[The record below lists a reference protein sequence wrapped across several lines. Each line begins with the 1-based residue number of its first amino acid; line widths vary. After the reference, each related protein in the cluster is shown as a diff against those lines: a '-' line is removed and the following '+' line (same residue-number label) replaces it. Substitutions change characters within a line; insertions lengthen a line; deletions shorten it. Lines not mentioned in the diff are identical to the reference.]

1 MCLNLFSDRCGVD
14 TILKPYYKRGMKKRN
29 LLFGITLLFLF
40 TACLIPLD
48 FLSEAED
55 TASEETIK
63 EEIQQ
68 FIDTLQEQTPTPV
81 ILPADQLASAEQA
94 LFAGEIERARL
105 EYQKAFTNS
114 SEPDLQSRALF
125 GLGRTY
131 FLERDY
137 YAAIDAFNRILG
149 QYPETEF
156 APSAYFLVG
165 QTYEKIEE
173 YQQAINAYTKYIE
186 LKPGLIDAYVYKK
199 IGDTAMTGGDYNQA
213 IFNYQAALLAD
224 PDYDKLY
231 INLQIGKAYDRLEDY
246 TTAIQYFNSVY
257 DTAQDDYT
265 HATANLLAGQAYLS
279 LGLNNEAYTQ
289 FLDSVIKFPKA
300 YDSFTALTI
309 LVNDGVPVD
318 EFLRGLVDYFAKS
331 YDFAI
336 QAFQRYLDSNPDNN
350 DGSVYYFLGLSH
362 YFVGNPRNAVAAYDE
377 LILNFP
383 GNPYWTDS
391 WDEKA
396 YVQWAVL
403 NEYTNAAE
411 TLLSF
416 VNAAPTSPDAASF
429 LYEAGRVLE
438 RSGDLEGAANIWQRM
453 MNEYPSDSQSYR
465 ALLLAGISYFRL
477 GRYEDALS
485 VFQRT
490 LVLATSPNE
499 KAKAYLW
506 IGKCYHASNDSENAE
521 NAWQQGELSDPT
533 DYYSIRNSELLK
545 GLPPLSLEE
554 DYDLGYDLNLE
565 KQEAEEWMR
574 ETFNIS
580 PEIDLSGLGELENN
594 PKIQII
600 REYWGLGLY
609 QNAINEA
616 ELLRAELQTD
626 VINTYRLMNYLI
638 DLYLYQPAIYSCRN
652 ILNMAGMDDL
662 SSLSAPIYFTH
673 IRFGAYFRELTVS
686 AAKEYGIPPLLLFAL
701 IRQESLFNPYI
712 YSAAGASGLTQIMP
726 ATARDNVGLLKWPPN
741 YEHSDL
747 LRAEV
752 SITFGAFY
760 LSYVK
765 DYLNGNIQGAL
776 AAYNGGP
783 GSSEVWLALSND
795 DPDLFLE
802 VIRLQET
809 QIYLMQ
815 ITEFLNIYKL
825 VYTRIQ

>member
-1 MCLNLFSDRCGVD
+1 
-14 TILKPYYKRGMKKRN
+14 MKKRK

-40 TACLIPLD
+40 TACIIPLD

-55 TASEETIK
+55 TASEGTIK

-68 FIDTLQEQTPTPV
+68 FIDTLEGQTPTPV
-81 ILPADQLASAEQA
+81 VLPADQLASADQA

-186 LKPGLIDAYVYKK
+186 LKSGLIDAYVYKK

-231 INLQIGKAYDRLEDY
+231 INLQIGKAYDGLEDY
-246 TTAIQYFNSVY
+246 TTAIQYYSNVY
-257 DTAQDDYT
+257 DTAEDDYT
-265 HATANLLAGQAYLS
+265 RSTANLLSGQAYLS
-279 LGLNNEAYTQ
+279 LGLMNEAYTQ

-309 LVNDGVPVD
+309 LINDGVPVD
-318 EFLRGLVDYFAKS
+318 EFLRGLVDYYAKS

-362 YFVGNPRNAVAAYDE
+362 YFAGNPRNAVAAYDE

-465 ALLLAGISYFRL
+465 ALFLAGISYFRL

-490 LVLATSPNE
+490 LVLATSPDE

-506 IGKCYHASNDSENAE
+506 IGKCYHTSNDSENAE
-521 NAWQQGELSDPT
+521 NAWRQGELSDPT
-533 DYYSIRNSELLK
+533 DYYSIRNTEILN
-545 GLPPLSLEE
+545 GLPPLSLDEN
-554 DYDLGYDLNLE
+554 YDLGYDLNLE
-565 KQEAEEWMR
+565 KKEAEEWMR
-574 ETFNIS
+574 ETFSIS
-580 PEIDLSGLGELENN
+580 PEIDLFGLEKLENN
-594 PKIQII
+594 PRIQKIK
-600 REYWGLGLY
+600 EYWNLGLY

-616 ELLRAELQTD
+616 ELLRVELQTD

-638 DLYLYQPAIYSCRN
+638 DLNLYQPAIYSCRN

-662 SSLSAPIYFTH
+662 SSLSAPIFFTH

-686 AAKEYGIPPLLLFAL
+686 AAKEYDIQPLLLFAL

-712 YSAAGASGLTQIMP
+712 FSAAGASGLAQIMP
-726 ATARDNVGLLKWPPN
+726 ATAQENVDLLKWPPN
-741 YEHSDL
+741 YEGSDL
-747 LRAEV
+747 LRGEV
-752 SITFGAFY
+752 SLTLGAFY
-760 LSYVK
+760 LSRVE
-765 DYLNGNIQGAL
+765 DYLTGNIQAAL
-776 AAYNGGP
+776 AAYNAGP
-783 GSSEVWLALSND
+783 GNAEAWLLLSNN

-802 VIRLQET
+802 VIRAQET
-809 QIYLMQ
+809 QNYLMQ

>member
-1 MCLNLFSDRCGVD
+1 
-14 TILKPYYKRGMKKRN
+14 MKKRN
-29 LLFGITLLFLF
+29 LLLGITLLFLY
-40 TACLIPLD
+40 TACVIPFN
-48 FLSEAED
+48 FLSEAENI
-55 TASEETIK
+55 TSEGSIK

-68 FIDTLQEQTPTPV
+68 FFEIVEEKAPTPMV
-81 ILPADQLASAEQA
+81 LPADQLASADEA
-94 LFAGEIERARL
+94 LFAGEIEKAHL
-105 EYQKAFTNS
+105 KYQEAFTNS
-114 SEPDLQSRALF
+114 GEPELQSRALY

-149 QYPETEF
+149 QYPDTEF
-156 APSAYFLVG
+156 LANAYFLVG
-165 QTYEKIEE
+165 LVYEEIEE
-173 YQQAINAYTKYIE
+173 YQQAINAYSKYIE
-186 LKPGLIDAYVYKK
+186 HKPGLIDAYVYKN
-199 IGDTAMTGGDYNQA
+199 IGDTAITAGDYDQA

-224 PDYDKLY
+224 PDYDHQY
-231 INLQIGKAYDRLEDY
+231 INLQIGKAYDGLEDY

-257 DTAQDDYT
+257 NTAQDDYT
-265 HATANLLAGQAYLS
+265 RSTANLLSGQAYLS
-279 LGLNNEAYTQ
+279 LGLMNEAYTQ

-318 EFLRGLVDYFAKS
+318 EFLRGRVNYYAGS
-331 YDFAI
+331 YDYAI

-350 DGSVYYFLGLSH
+350 DGSADYFLGLSH
-362 YFVGNPRNAVAAYDE
+362 YFAGNPRNAVAAYDK
-377 LILNFP
+377 LISNYP
-383 GNPYWTDS
+383 GNPYWTS
-391 WDEKA
+391 AWDEKA

-403 NEYTNAAE
+403 NEYTNAAD

-429 LYEAGRVLE
+429 LYEAGRILE

-465 ALLLAGISYFRL
+465 ALFLAGISYFRL
-477 GRYEDALS
+477 DRYEDALS

-506 IGKCYHASNDSENAE
+506 IGKCYHALNDGENAE
-521 NAWQQGELSDPT
+521 NAWRQGELSDPT

-545 GLPPLSLEE
+545 GLPPFSLDEN
-554 DYDLGYDLNLE
+554 YDLGYDLNLE

-574 ETFNIS
+574 ETFSIS
-580 PEIDLSGLGELENN
+580 PEIDLSELGELENN
-594 PKIQII
+594 PKIQKIKG
-600 REYWGLGLY
+600 YWDLGLY
-609 QNAINEA
+609 QNAINEV

-626 VINTYRLMNYLI
+626 VINTYRLMNFLI
-638 DLYLYQPAIYSCRN
+638 DLQLYQPAIYACRN

-662 SSLSAPIYFTH
+662 SSLSTPIYFTH

-686 AAKEYGIPPLLLFAL
+686 AAKEFDVPPLLLFAL
-701 IRQESLFNPYI
+701 IRQESMFNPYI
-712 YSAAGASGLTQIMP
+712 YSAAGASGLAQIIP
-726 ATARDNVGLLKWPPN
+726 ATGQDIVGLLKWPPN

-752 SITFGAFY
+752 SVKLGAFY
-760 LSYVK
+760 LSDVK
-765 DYLNGNIQGAL
+765 DYLNSDFQAAL
-776 AAYNGGP
+776 AGYNAGP
-783 GSSEVWLALSND
+783 GSAEAWLALSND

-802 VIRLQET
+802 VIRFQET
-809 QIYLMQ
+809 QNYLLQ

-825 VYTRIQ
+825 IYTRIQ

>member
-48 FLSEAED
+48 SLSEAED

-318 EFLRGLVDYFAKS
+318 EFLRGLVDYYAKS